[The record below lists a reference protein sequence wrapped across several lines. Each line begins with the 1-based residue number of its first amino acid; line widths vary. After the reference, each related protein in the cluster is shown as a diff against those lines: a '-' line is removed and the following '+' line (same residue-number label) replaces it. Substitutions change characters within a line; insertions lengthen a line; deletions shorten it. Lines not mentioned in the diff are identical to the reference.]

1 MNIDYDAEVRSLAR
15 ALAEIAHTLEAVDH
29 PAERVAR
36 VLVLAAEVVPYSQC
50 ALLAMTPGNELEL
63 TTVPPLPE
71 AEQAPLRARL
81 ERVLHALSN
90 VDDPFEGGE
99 PGAHLTLPVMGLD
112 RVIGV
117 LRVLERA
124 AAPYEAK
131 HVRLLSVIAAQ
142 IGAYLAMIR
151 LHEEQRRVALDLSA
165 ASEFQQRLVGI
176 VSHDLRN
183 PLAVIT
189 MVASTLLPK
198 AQDQRLARALETA
211 LRNAKKATRI
221 IGDLVDVTQ
230 ARVRGELSIF
240 RRGADLRG
248 LVAEVVHDE
257 QVTHPNRTLRL
268 EDGAP
273 VPGRWDPDRISQLTT
288 NLVNNALQYGDPDA
302 PIVVAVTAA
311 DGRATI
317 TVHND
322 GSPIPANLVPCIF
335 DPFRRGRHERAR
347 GLGLGLF
354 IVDQIARAH
363 GGTASV
369 VSAPGSGTTFTI
381 RLPIDETVA
390 PTATASRSTA
400 ADGPAPRPMVLV
412 VDDDD
417 DIRAGMADILEGA
430 GYKVATAGNGAEAL
444 TMLQGGLRPRLVLVD
459 LQMPV
464 MNGEE
469 LCNRVHDDPEL
480 AAIPIL
486 IISADTAAA
495 VKAARFGAAGVLA
508 KPVKMDL
515 LVETVAGLS
524 AP

>member
-1 MNIDYDAEVRSLAR
+1 MIVDYDAEVRGLAR

-29 PAERVAR
+29 PRERVTR
-36 VLVLAAEVVPYSQC
+36 VLVLAAEVVPYVQC

-63 TTVPPLPE
+63 TTVPALPE
-71 AEQAPLRARL
+71 ADQAPLRGRL

-90 VDDPFEGGE
+90 VDDPLEPGG

-117 LRVLERA
+117 LRVLEGA
-124 AAPYEAK
+124 AVPYEAK

-151 LHEEQRRVALDLSA
+151 LHEEQRRLALDLST

-198 AQDQRLARALETA
+198 AEDQRLARALETA

-221 IGDLVDVTQ
+221 IGDLIDVTQ
-230 ARVRGELSIF
+230 ARVRGELSVV

-248 LVAEVVHDE
+248 LVAEVVNDE

-268 EDGAP
+268 EDGPP
-273 VPGRWDPDRISQLTT
+273 VAGRWDPDRISQLAT
-288 NLVNNALQYGDPDA
+288 NLVANALQYGAPDA
-302 PIVVAVTAA
+302 VIIVSVTAA
-311 DGRATI
+311 DGHATI

-322 GSPIPANLVPCIF
+322 GPPIPGNLLPHVF
-335 DPFRRGRHERAR
+335 DPFRRGRHERAK

-354 IVDQIARAH
+354 IVEQIARAH
-363 GGTASV
+363 GGTVAV
-369 VSAPGSGTTFTI
+369 DSAPDRGTTFTV
-381 RLPIDETVA
+381 RVPVDE
-390 PTATASRSTA
+390 PATSASPS
-400 ADGPAPRPMVLV
+400 ADAGGLAPRPMVLV
-412 VDDDD
+412 VDDDA
-417 DIRAGMADILEGA
+417 DIRAGMIDILEGA
-430 GYKVATAGNGAEAL
+430 GYKVATAANGAEAL
-444 TMLQGGLRPRLVLVD
+444 TMLQGGLRPRLVLAD

-464 MNGEE
+464 MTGEE

-480 AAIPIL
+480 ASIPIL

-495 VKAARFGAAGVLA
+495 VKVARFGAVGVLA
-508 KPVKMDL
+508 KPVTMDL

-524 AP
+524 GR